1 MLTHKIRI
9 ATVSFVAM
17 MFGVAQILCICSAQA
32 APISTQIDMMQIA
45 SSDEHAHHDM
55 AQHAS
60 HNGDAS
66 DRHENGHDNNG
77 GDCGHCSSDLALVNS
92 VDTGAAFKTVADS
105 DDPAVVLSEV
115 ATLITPANLAPTV
128 LDGLRWLDPPRTTLI
143 SQKILL
149 LI

>member
-1 MLTHKIRI
+1 
-9 ATVSFVAM
+9 M
-17 MFGVAQILCICSAQA
+17 MFGVVQILCVCPAQA
-32 APISTQIDMMQIA
+32 APIATQIDMMQMA

-66 DRHENGHDNNG
+66 DQHENGHDHNG
-77 GDCGHCSSDLALVNS
+77 GDCGHCSNDLALAS
-92 VDTGAAFKTVADS
+92 SADSGSALKTVADS
-105 DDPAVVLSEV
+105 DDLTTVLSEV
-115 ATLITPANLAPTV
+115 ATLITPANLAPTA